1 MVHLGQDL
9 YLKMTQS
16 LDLRSSPHADF
27 STPNL
32 LPSFS
37 RQIEPPHTSQVDF
50 FFFFFFWDKEYN
62 LLHNWTAC
70 LGNTNFSFPSLY
82 FLLPFFLVP
91 ILSPTVGS

>member
-37 RQIEPPHTSQVDF
+37 RQIEPPHTSQEDF
-50 FFFFFFWDKEYN
+50 FFFFFFFGKIHDKVLNKE
-62 LLHNWTAC
+62 
-70 LGNTNFSFPSLY
+70 
-82 FLLPFFLVP
+82 LVC
-91 ILSPTVGS
+91 